1 MTDVLSPLTA
11 STVRSCAGWRGKG
24 DIRFKS
30 VGKHEWVAGSREVSS
45 SKAGT
50 NVN

>member
-1 MTDVLSPLTA
+1 MTDILSPLTA
-11 STVRSCAGWRGKG
+11 SKGEVMRWSGKG

-30 VGKHEWVAGSREVSS
+30 VGKREWAAGSREVSS